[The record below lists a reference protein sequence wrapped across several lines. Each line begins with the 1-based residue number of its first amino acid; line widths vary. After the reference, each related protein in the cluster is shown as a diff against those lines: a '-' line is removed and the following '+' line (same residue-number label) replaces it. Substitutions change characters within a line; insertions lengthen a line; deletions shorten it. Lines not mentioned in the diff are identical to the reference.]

1 MKYIKYFKENLTF
14 SSDNQIQEEFRKDI
28 PETMYDIWD
37 ICLDFLDDI
46 AHNLNFF
53 VLYGGGRFIIP
64 IYMSDDFNLD
74 ISNSFE
80 NLENLD
86 DSDKRKLIGVI
97 LTENHHDLRYPVEFL
112 IKWENPFEKCDEK
125 MTELS
130 EIIRLRGIDI
140 KLNRPRNRYGRND
153 FFIEVDGKTPNYSKI
168 NPQIGSQS

>member
-1 MKYIKYFKENLTF
+1 
-14 SSDNQIQEEFRKDI
+14 
-28 PETMYDIWD
+28 MYDIWD
-37 ICLDFLDDI
+37 ICLDFSDDLTQ
-46 AHNLNFF
+46 NLRFF
-53 VLYGGGRFIIP
+53 VVYGGGRFIVP

-80 NLENLD
+80 NLDDEN
-86 DSDKRKLIGVI
+86 KRKLIGVI
-97 LTENHHDLRYPVEFL
+97 LTDESNNLRYPVEFL